1 MICYDENIIQH
12 ERSERFENFQHCK
25 DRGLLL
31 CILLTLPM
39 LTGCAN
45 ELRDHA
51 KEASIEERWDAVM
64 QNKDEYVSKIVIVS
78 SVFYPYW
85 SSEVSI
91 LSDRSIE
98 NTEEVHQVI
107 EMFRHQEVSF
117 DKLPDEMDGIHAYLE
132 SKDSQKYMQIL
143 FLDKQENIILG
154 VCIYEDNSAA
164 IVEGTTLSDGR
175 TYTYSANFSSLLF
188 ESIEAIYEGIE

>member
-1 MICYDENIIQH
+1 MRIFNVAKI
-12 ERSERFENFQHCK
+12 
-25 DRGLLL
+25 GVLLL

-45 ELRDHA
+45 ELRDNA

-107 EMFRHQEVSF
+107 EMFSHQEVSF